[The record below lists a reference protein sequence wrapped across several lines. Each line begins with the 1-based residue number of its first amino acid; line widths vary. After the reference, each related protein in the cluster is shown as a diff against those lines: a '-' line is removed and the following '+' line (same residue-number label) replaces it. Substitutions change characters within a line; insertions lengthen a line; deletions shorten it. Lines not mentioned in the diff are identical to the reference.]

1 MSPYLLTTLVV
12 LADEAPA
19 DEDVVAGPI
28 GFVIFIGL
36 VIAVALLGWSLN
48 KHLKKAH
55 RAADAGVYGDPEE
68 PTDADTIEPVGSSEP
83 IEPSEPSEPGKA
95 SGEK

>member
-1 MSPYLLTTLVV
+1 MVADLSLVSLV
-12 LADEAPA
+12 WLAAPE

-36 VIAVALLGWSLN
+36 VIAVAVLGWSLN

-55 RAADAGVYGDPEE
+55 RAADEGVFGDQVESGSDGATSE
-68 PTDADTIEPVGSSEP
+68 SAADQ
-83 IEPSEPSEPGKA
+83 
-95 SGEK
+95 

>member
-1 MSPYLLTTLVV
+1 MVADLSSLT
-12 LADEAPA
+12 LAAPR

-28 GFVIFIGL
+28 GFVIFLAL

-55 RAADAGVYGDPEE
+55 RAAGQGVYGDPVE
-68 PTDADTIEPVGSSEP
+68 PADP
-83 IEPSEPSEPGKA
+83 IETDDEADHESR
-95 SGEK
+95 

>member
-1 MSPYLLTTLVV
+1 MIVDLSWVI
-12 LADEAPA
+12 LAAPE

-36 VIAVALLGWSLN
+36 CLAVAFLGWSLN

-55 RAADAGVYGDPEE
+55 RAADAGVYGDPVE
-68 PTDADTIEPVGSSEP
+68 PADPIEPVDP
-83 IEPSEPSEPGKA
+83 VD
-95 SGEK
+95 EK

>member
-1 MSPYLLTTLVV
+1 M
-12 LADEAPA
+12 LADLTWASLVWAAAPE

-36 VIAVALLGWSLN
+36 CLALAVLGWSLN

-55 RAADAGVYGDPEE
+55 DAAEAGVYGDPT
-68 PTDADTIEPVGSSEP
+68 PTEATDKEASEDD
-83 IEPSEPSEPGKA
+83 
-95 SGEK
+95 

>member
-1 MSPYLLTTLVV
+1 
-12 LADEAPA
+12 
-19 DEDVVAGPI
+19 
-28 GFVIFIGL
+28 

-68 PTDADTIEPVGSSEP
+68 PTDADTIEPSEPTEP
-83 IEPSEPSEPGKA
+83 IEPIEPGKA

>member
-1 MSPYLLTTLVV
+1 MSADLSLVV
-12 LADEAPA
+12 LAAPK

-36 VIAVALLGWSLN
+36 LIAVALLGWSLN

-55 RAADAGVYGDPEE
+55 RAADAGVYGDPVESGS
-68 PTDADTIEPVGSSEP
+68 DNAGRADTESAG
-83 IEPSEPSEPGKA
+83 
-95 SGEK
+95 GEK

>member
-1 MSPYLLTTLVV
+1 MVV
-12 LADEAPA
+12 DLIEVIGAAPK

-55 RAADAGVYGDPEE
+55 RAEEAGVYGGPSAHDSAH
-68 PTDADTIEPVGSSEP
+68 DSADGGGAGDGTGD
-83 IEPSEPSEPGKA
+83 
-95 SGEK
+95 

>member
-1 MSPYLLTTLVV
+1 MIVDLV
-12 LADEAPA
+12 LAAPK

-36 VIAVALLGWSLN
+36 CLAVAVLGWSLN

-55 RAADAGVYGDPEE
+55 RAADEGVFGDP
-68 PTDADTIEPVGSSEP
+68 PVVNKTDESTSD
-83 IEPSEPSEPGKA
+83 
-95 SGEK
+95 